1 MIIQIQFDK
10 FKISNITGGGDFTAI
25 GMTIDASGNAGI
37 GTTTPNSAGLG
48 INGQTLQLGTRTF
61 IATDTGGDTRL
72 GGLSGSN
79 ITAFYQGGTE
89 RMRIDASGHVGIG
102 TTSPGLKLDVVSAS
116 GSTYAGIR
124 RNSQSAG
131 EVGLSLYGGTSGIN
145 WTIYQPTS
153 SNDIR
158 FYGDGADRLTINSSG
173 NVGIGTASSNIS
185 AGASGST
192 ALTISASTADNG
204 NRNGLLE
211 LRGTRSTTGNI
222 VSYMRTFNNSATT
235 PITDIQSIRGS
246 ADTLGEMAF
255 CNGPS
260 DTERMRRLQ
269 RQRWYW
275 HE

>member
-1 MIIQIQFDK
+1 
-10 FKISNITGGGDFTAI
+10 
-25 GMTIDASGNAGI
+25 
-37 GTTTPNSAGLG
+37 
-48 INGQTLQLGTRTF
+48 
-61 IATDTGGDTRL
+61 
-72 GGLSGSN
+72 
-79 ITAFYQGGTE
+79 
-89 RMRIDASGHVGIG
+89 MRIDASGNVGIG
-102 TTSPGLKLDVVSAS
+102 TTNPGLKLDVVSAS

-145 WTIYQPTS
+145 WSLYQPTS

-255 CNGPS
+255 LTSN
-260 DTERMRRLQ
+260 TERMRIDSSGNLLIGTTDGAFINGGGIKIANATAARLKLCDSDSAGTGAS
-269 RQRWYW
+269 RWF
-275 HE
+275 